1 MSSGRIGIFDSGVG
15 GLTVAARLMQRCP
28 HLGLHYFGD
37 TAHVPY
43 GNRSA
48 EEVTTLVEN
57 VVRHLIES
65 GVSAVV
71 MACNTSNALAY
82 ESMKQWCPVPLVP
95 IIEPAARAAASL
107 TRNGRIGLIATPL
120 TARSGYYERAVQ
132 PSVVPL
138 NGPAQPAPSLYAVGC
153 SRLVPLIE
161 AGEVHTPEA
170 REHLAE
176 YLAPL
181 QEREVDTLIMGCTH
195 YPFLQPMITEMMG
208 PRVNLVDPAD
218 YVVEELAKLRLTTP
232 EGHRFEVSGHPADFE
247 RVGSRLLGRRIS
259 ACQSIDL
266 RRYEPLAV

>member
-1 MSSGRIGIFDSGVG
+1 MAAGRLGIFDSGVG
-15 GLTVAARLMQRCP
+15 GLTVAARLMQDFP

-48 EEVTTLVEN
+48 EEVSFLVET
-57 VVRHLIES
+57 VVQHLVDA

-71 MACNTSNALAY
+71 MACNTSNALVY
-82 ESMKQWCPVPLVP
+82 ESLKSWCPVPLVP
-95 IIEPAARAAASL
+95 IIEPAARASARL

-120 TARSGYYERAVQ
+120 TARSGAYERAAQ

-138 NGPAQPAPSLYAVGC
+138 NGRAPAPTVFPVAC
-153 SRLVPLIE
+153 PRLVPLIE

-170 REHLAE
+170 RELLTE

-181 QEREVDTLIMGCTH
+181 QEKEVDTLVMGCTH
-195 YPFLQPMITEMMG
+195 YPFLRPLIQEIMG
-208 PRVNLVDPAD
+208 PRVQLVDPAAF
-218 YVVEELAKLRLTTP
+218 VAEEVARLRLSSC

-247 RVGSRLLGRRIS
+247 RVGSRLLGRRLS
-259 ACQSIDL
+259 AVGAVDL
-266 RRYEPLAV
+266 RRYEPVAV